1 MSKLNELLADRP
13 VLAEGGMGTLL
24 MQAGLPAGMPGEYC
38 NIHAPESVVEIHR
51 QYVAAGAR
59 VLITNTFN
67 GNRPRLRMSGL
78 EDSFTDTNRSAVA
91 SARQAAV
98 DGCVVAGSI
107 GPTGE
112 LLAPLGPLSV
122 DAATDAFAEQAATL
136 GEAGV
141 DLLWIETMTDLA
153 EARAALAGCRRVWS
167 GPVSV
172 SMTFN
177 AGPRGFFTMMGN
189 PLAEC
194 VAALADSGA
203 DIIGSNCQLTSTQ
216 MVPLARELVA
226 LSKLPVMLE
235 PNAGI
240 PRIVDGAQVYS
251 ETPIE
256 FAEAAAQFADAGIA
270 LIGGCCGTTPEF
282 IAAARERLGAA

>member
-1 MSKLNELLADRP
+1 
-13 VLAEGGMGTLL
+13 
-24 MQAGLPAGMPGEYC
+24 
-38 NIHAPESVVEIHR
+38 
-51 QYVAAGAR
+51 
-59 VLITNTFN
+59 
-67 GNRPRLRMSGL
+67 
-78 EDSFTDTNRSAVA
+78 
-91 SARQAAV
+91 
-98 DGCVVAGSI
+98 
-107 GPTGE
+107 
-112 LLAPLGPLSV
+112 
-122 DAATDAFAEQAATL
+122 
-136 GEAGV
+136 
-141 DLLWIETMTDLA
+141 
-153 EARAALAGCRRVWS
+153 
-167 GPVSV
+167 
-172 SMTFN
+172 
-177 AGPRGFFTMMGN
+177 
-189 PLAEC
+189 LAEC